1 MGCQGTCCI
10 DYFMYALSAIKL
22 IITVY
27 KYTPQVRTNYL
38 QQSTHGWSIWQILL
52 DLTGGVLS
60 FAQLLIDSALQRSW
74 SGITGNP
81 IKVGLAGV
89 SVGFDLIFIV
99 QHYWLYASGQ
109 EKTLDAEEEE
119 RRPLLVERT

>member
-1 MGCQGTCCI
+1 MS
-10 DYFMYALSAIKL
+10 MYALSAIKL

-60 FAQLLIDSALQRSW
+60 FAQLLTDSALQRNW

-89 SVGFDLIFIV
+89 SAGFDLIFIV
-99 QHYWLYASGQ
+99 QHYWLYAGGK

-119 RRPLLVERT
+119 RRPLLIEGT

>member
-1 MGCQGTCCI
+1 
-10 DYFMYALSAIKL
+10 MYALSAIKL

-60 FAQLLIDSALQRSW
+60 FAQLLTDSALQRNW

-81 IKVGLAGV
+81 IKVGLAG
-89 SVGFDLIFIV
+89 
-99 QHYWLYASGQ
+99 HYWLYAGGK

-119 RRPLLVERT
+119 RRPLLIEGT